1 MQPSPVQCSPA
12 LPETA
17 EPRPASPRPDPASP
31 LPLASSPL
39 SPLRIGQR
47 LYPSGAAVGCGRRLS
62 LQSLFFPPPG
72 QAPAAVGRSGD
83 AVTSVFG
90 GAAIGGGGVT
100 GDVAR
105 AAPGRCWGPPRGR
118 RPSGALLLPPPPAA
132 RVRRRPLRG
141 EGPSREVRGTGL
153 GRGRAGGSCRG
164 SGLGG
169 EGGLRRAGG
178 GGTGADWNMHAAGQ
192 GPPRQG
198 LGGGGEGSAGG
209 LRVRVGESLSSYGGG
224 GGGDWHCKCNAA
236 LVCRT
241 CAGCGVTKGETW
253 SWVSSPASPSKCY
266 VRRGCPAAAAA
277 RAFRETEKKRV
288 RHLTDVAM
296 GLVLWVGNFRNLKEG
311 KPQEIQLAH
320 SLHRVGK
327 PSRLIVSRTLP
338 RTL

>member
-1 MQPSPVQCSPA
+1 MWRV
-12 LPETA
+12 L
-17 EPRPASPRPDPASP
+17 RPAVAGGRRGAAVPQGRCCCRRRQ
-31 LPLASSPL
+31 PLASAAGL
-39 SPLRIGQR
+39 CGGKARAERCGGR
-47 LYPSGAAVGCGRRLS
+47 GWGEGERGAAAEGAGSAGKGGCGGR
-62 LQSLFFPPPG
+62 
-72 QAPAAVGRSGD
+72 AVGAREL
-83 AVTSVFG
+83 
-90 GAAIGGGGVT
+90 T
-100 GDVAR
+100 GT
-105 AAPGRCWGPPRGR
+105 CTR
-118 RPSGALLLPPPPAA
+118 R
-132 RVRRRPLRG
+132 
-141 EGPSREVRGTGL
+141 
-153 GRGRAGGSCRG
+153 GRGRQDKG
-164 SGLGG
+164 
-169 EGGLRRAGG
+169 
-178 GGTGADWNMHAAGQ
+178 W
-192 GPPRQG
+192 
-198 LGGGGEGSAGG
+198 GGGEGSAGG
-209 LRVRVGESLSSYGGG
+209 LRVRVGESLSSY